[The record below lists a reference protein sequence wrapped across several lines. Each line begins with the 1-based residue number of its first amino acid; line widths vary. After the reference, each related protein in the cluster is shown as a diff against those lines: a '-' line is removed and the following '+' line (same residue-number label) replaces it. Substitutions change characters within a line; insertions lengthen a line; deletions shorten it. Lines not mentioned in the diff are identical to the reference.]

1 MCTGVNTYL
10 CRFGR
15 GRSDHCKTLCR
26 AGQKVGIWNMDE
38 MHLETYF
45 TIQLILLTRLQ
56 TTISK
61 QFIDVPLYNSKGQT
75 NVNKKQPNQRYK

>member
-1 MCTGVNTYL
+1 
-10 CRFGR
+10 
-15 GRSDHCKTLCR
+15 
-26 AGQKVGIWNMDE
+26 MDE